1 MCNGHVS
8 ICSVAFCFQTRIA
21 NVKNHKSSCEI
32 SKSRIAM
39 HVLHGADFSNDFISD
54 SINI

>member
-1 MCNGHVS
+1 MDMFPYVVFA
-8 ICSVAFCFQTRIA
+8 ICFQTRIA